1 MGDGWQDTIAL
12 RLGVTYLTQK
22 NLLLMFSAAFDQSPV
37 PQDKIGIPDSNAYM
51 FGAGVRK
58 TFSEQWNLGVAY
70 SLSLKDGRKSIYQT
84 GGFGQLHLLSASL
97 GYQF

>member
-1 MGDGWQDTIAL
+1 
-12 RLGVTYLTQK
+12 
-22 NLLLMFSAAFDQSPV
+22 
-37 PQDKIGIPDSNAYM
+37 M

>member
-1 MGDGWQDTIAL
+1 MKIKVYSCFLLAGDERIELPPKVLETPIIP
-12 RLGVTYLTQK
+12 
-22 NLLLMFSAAFDQSPV
+22 FDQSPV